1 MQRILLV
8 SILAVLLGGFF
19 APLLAADNNADRNQ
33 DNSFV
38 KFRGGIGVVPIS
50 NVAVDANNAV
60 TVTRNMVRGVNSPG
74 QIWRIEDLDARIK
87 SNGDIKVLGEG
98 LLLAGGNNIG
108 TNAGQSV
115 AAQLFCGDQLS
126 HRLACRLRLTA
137 TSKSMRY
144 SPLCRYPATCETP
157 ALLIRSINLTTGALS
172 GFGSPWGFPT
182 SMIMIGIEPR

>member
-74 QIWRIEDLDARIK
+74 QIWRIKDLDAKIRN
-87 SNGDIKVLGEG
+87 NGDIKIEGDG
-98 LLLAGGNNIG
+98 LLLAGGNN
-108 TNAGQSV
+108 
-115 AAQLFCGDQLS
+115 F
-126 HRLACRLRLTA
+126 R
-137 TSKSMRY
+137 
-144 SPLCRYPATCETP
+144 
-157 ALLIRSINLTTGALS
+157 
-172 GFGSPWGFPT
+172 
-182 SMIMIGIEPR
+182 

>member
-115 AAQLFCGDQLS
+115 AAQLFCGDQSFTSPGVPLETNGDFKIDAILTPLPLPS
-126 HRLACRLRLTA
+126 HL
-137 TSKSMRY
+137 
-144 SPLCRYPATCETP
+144 
-157 ALLIRSINLTTGALS
+157 
-172 GFGSPWGFPT
+172 
-182 SMIMIGIEPR
+182 